1 MESAD
6 GAARPLP
13 AVWARQYWTVTQL
26 TRTVKALLESEPGLR
41 RVTVRGELS
50 NVKLHTS
57 GHLYFTLKDS
67 QAALRC
73 VMFRSQVRAVRFQPR
88 EGLDVLA
95 LGSVGVYERG
105 GQYQLYV
112 DQLVPAG
119 EGQLYAEYQRLKEQL
134 EREGLFDP
142 ARKRPLPALPRT
154 VGVITSPVGAALR
167 DMVTVL
173 RRRLPGVRILLSPAL
188 VQGEQAPESLVA
200 ALDRLV
206 AFGGVDVVIIGRG
219 GGSLEDLW
227 AFNDERVV
235 RAVAASPLPIVSAV
249 GHETDVTLCDFAA
262 DVRAATPSA
271 AAELVAPEA
280 AELRRRVELLQA
292 RLVQRVAQQLR
303 TQKERVR
310 MLARSP
316 VLTQPLRPLAEA
328 RQRVDEATGRLEV
341 AFRRAVRERGT
352 ALAHLAARLES
363 LSPLTTLARG
373 YAVATRSDGTLVR
386 QVADAPAG
394 SRIQVRVSDGTLD
407 CRVEAQR
414 PLPGVTGGVRGV
426 PDQGTGEPGRVQD

>member
-1 MESAD
+1 VE
-6 GAARPLP
+6 GAGPGRLA
-13 AVWARQYWTVTQL
+13 AWTGQYWTVTQL
-26 TRTVKALLESEPGLR
+26 TRTVKILLESEPALR

-50 NVKLHTS
+50 NVTLHTS

-67 QAALRC
+67 EAALRG
-73 VMFRSQVRAVRFQPR
+73 VMFRSQARRLTFQPR
-88 EGLDVLA
+88 DGQDVLA
-95 LGSVGVYERG
+95 LGSIGVYERG
-105 GQYQLYV
+105 GQYQLYAEA
-112 DQLVPAG
+112 LVPAG

-154 VGVITSPVGAALR
+154 VGLVTSPVGAALR

-200 ALDRLV
+200 ALDRLI

-235 RAVAASPLPIVSAV
+235 RAVARCPVPIVSAV

-280 AELRRRVELLQA
+280 VELLHRVELLRA
-292 RLVQRVAQQLR
+292 RLVRRAVEQLR
-303 TQKERVR
+303 SRRERVER
-310 MLARSP
+310 LARSWA
-316 VLTQPLRPLAEA
+316 LSQPLRPLAEA
-328 RQRVDEATGRLEV
+328 SQRVDEATERLEA
-341 AFRRAVRERGT
+341 AFRRALRERAM

-363 LSPLTTLARG
+363 LSPLAILARG
-373 YAVATRSDGTLVR
+373 YAIATQPDGTVIR
-386 QVADAPAG
+386 QVAQAPVG
-394 SRIQVRVSDGTLD
+394 SLIQVRVRDGDLA
-407 CRVEAQR
+407 CRVVGQQARPDGAGDRGRAAQS
-414 PLPGVTGGVRGV
+414 PPA
-426 PDQGTGEPGRVQD
+426 QG